1 MKTRTKVNEKE
12 KPAKTTAKKDFHQP
26 DKIQLLRN
34 LILHL
39 PLLLVFSE
47 APNGLRYQ
55 RVGELGGGL
64 RCGKN
69 SKPEKYSKV
78 GETPRAS
85 GARFV
90 RPHDWQKKEPDEKM

>member
-1 MKTRTKVNEKE
+1 M
-12 KPAKTTAKKDFHQP
+12 A
-26 DKIQLLRN
+26 
-34 LILHL
+34 LIISLY
-39 PLLLVFSE
+39 F
-47 APNGLRYQ
+47 ARQQPNGLRYQ
-55 RVGELGGGL
+55 RVGELGEGL

-90 RPHDWQKKEPDEKM
+90 RPHDWQKKDPDEKKLKGQRH

>member
-1 MKTRTKVNEKE
+1 MK
-12 KPAKTTAKKDFHQP
+12 D
-26 DKIQLLRN
+26 LLQV
-34 LILHL
+34 L
-39 PLLLVFSE
+39 
-47 APNGLRYQ
+47 ANGLRYQ
-55 RVGELGGGL
+55 RVGELGSGL